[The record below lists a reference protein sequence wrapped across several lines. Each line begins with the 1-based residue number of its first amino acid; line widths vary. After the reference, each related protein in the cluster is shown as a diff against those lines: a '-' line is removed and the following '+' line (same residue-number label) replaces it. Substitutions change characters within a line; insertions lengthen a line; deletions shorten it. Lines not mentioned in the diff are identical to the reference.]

1 MSDHSAVASE
11 IFYLRIRGSLFGGH
25 LRQSQVDG
33 IGRIGGVCARAE
45 LSIEQTAYVL
55 ATVYHETG
63 QRMQPV
69 RETFADSD
77 EQAIARLDRAWANG
91 QLRWVK
97 WPYWRP
103 DSNGRS
109 WFGRGDV
116 QLTHENNYAHQ
127 QNKLAYHPLRPTLVP
142 YAVHD
147 DPSMALDPQ
156 TSALIC
162 VLGMRDGD
170 YTGKRL
176 CDYIEGSKADYLHAR
191 RIVNSMD
198 RAADIAGYARAFESA
213 IRCGSA

>member
-1 MSDHSAVASE
+1 MSDHPKAESAV
-11 IFYLRIRGSLFGGH
+11 FYAIVRNRLFRGSLS
-25 LRQSQVDG
+25 QSQVDG
-33 IGRIGGVCARAE
+33 IKRISDLCARAE
-45 LSIEQTAYVL
+45 LSIKQTAYVL

-77 EQAIARLDRAWANG
+77 KQAISRLDYAWSKG
-91 QLRWVK
+91 QLTWVK
-97 WPYWRP
+97 HPYWRP
-103 DSNGRS
+103 DAKGRA

-116 QLTHENNYAHQ
+116 QLTHEHNYVRQ
-127 QNKLAYHPLRPTLVP
+127 QEKLVHHPLRPTLVP

-176 CDYIEGSKADYLHAR
+176 CDYIDGHRSDYLHAR
-191 RIVNSMD
+191 RIVNGMD
-198 RAADIAGYARAFESA
+198 RAADIAGYARAFEIA
-213 IRCGSA
+213 IRSAS

>member
-1 MSDHSAVASE
+1 MSDHPETRSA
-11 IFYLRIRGSLFGGH
+11 IFYARVRASLFGGR
-25 LRQSQVDG
+25 LSQSQMDG
-33 IGRIGGVCARAE
+33 MGRISGLCARAE
-45 LSIEQTAYVL
+45 LSVEQTAYVL

-63 QRMQPV
+63 RRMQPV

-77 EQAIARLDRAWANG
+77 EQAIVRLDRAWANG
-91 QLRWVK
+91 QLPWVK

-103 DSNGRS
+103 DSDGRS

-116 QLTHENNYAHQ
+116 QLTHERNYAKQ
-127 QNKLAYHPLRPTLVP
+127 QDKLAYHPLRPTLVP

-176 CDYIEGSKADYLHAR
+176 SDYIDGASANYMQAR
-191 RIVNSMD
+191 RIVNGLD
-198 RAADIAGYARAFESA
+198 RAADIAGYARAFELA
-213 IRCGSA
+213 IRSEPS